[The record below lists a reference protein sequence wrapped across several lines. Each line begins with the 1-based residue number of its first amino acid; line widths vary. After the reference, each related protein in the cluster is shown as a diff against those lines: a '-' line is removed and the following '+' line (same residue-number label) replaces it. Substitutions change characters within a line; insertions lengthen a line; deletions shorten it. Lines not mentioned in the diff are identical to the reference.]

1 MRKLLVLGVVLM
13 FAAGCGA
20 SSAPP
25 DAVAPP
31 ADAPVAPVGPDGQ
44 PITTLCD
51 LLSPQDITEVTGLP
65 AAKPDA
71 PPSMTSANCVYGTNL
86 RLSIVAVDSIDA
98 ANTSYWGAMKEFTT
112 VIKQKPIGGVDE
124 SVYAMGND
132 FSGLGLRRQ
141 KLVVTIVLPGAPD
154 QAEIKLIQLAGR
166 LLSRAHALGT

>member
-1 MRKLLVLGVVLM
+1 MRKLLGVGVVLM

-20 SSAPP
+20 SSARPTP
-25 DAVAPP
+25 WP
-31 ADAPVAPVGPDGQ
+31 AGRCPGRSVGPDGQ

-51 LLSPQDITEVTGLP
+51 LLSRRNHRGDRLP

-98 ANTSYWGAMKEFTT
+98 ANTSYWGAMKE
-112 VIKQKPIGGVDE
+112 IHHGHQAEPDRRRGRE
-124 SVYAMGND
+124 RYAMGND
-132 FSGLGLRRQ
+132 FSGLGSAPPEARGDDRAGRAL
-141 KLVVTIVLPGAPD
+141 PD

>member
-1 MRKLLVLGVVLM
+1 VRKLVFLGVVLM
-13 FAAGCGA
+13 LAAGCSA
-20 SSAPP
+20 SPAPA
-25 DAVAPP
+25 DVAGPP
-31 ADAPVAPVGPDGQ
+31 ADAPVVPVGPDGQ

-71 PPSMTSANCVYGTNL
+71 APSMTSANCVYGTNL
-86 RLSIVAVDSIDA
+86 RLSVVAVDSIDA
-98 ANTSYWGAMKEFTT
+98 ANTSYWGAMKEFSTI
-112 VIKQKPIGGVDE
+112 IKQGPIGGVDE

-141 KLVVTIVLPGAPD
+141 KLVVTIVLPGLPD